1 MSDAT
6 VNQLTSDMLL
16 CKKLC
21 EDAHKLLNELVN
33 KLNKLEIR
41 LEHINS
47 TSQRSEK
54 DIDKLQTTVNNYY
67 NNSITNRQS
76 IHDLENDLRNAKEKL
91 SSINT
96 STMTTD
102 DNLSRLRTE
111 FISIKE
117 TINRISNDVRKMGKD
132 VEELEKE
139 INANVEDIN
148 KDIVDFKN
156 AIEERVRK
164 LEDNSLTIEVFKKTI
179 IGAVSIIG
187 ALSGLLIYFI

>member
-67 NNSITNRQS
+67 NTR
-76 IHDLENDLRNAKEKL
+76 
-91 SSINT
+91 
-96 STMTTD
+96 
-102 DNLSRLRTE
+102 
-111 FISIKE
+111 
-117 TINRISNDVRKMGKD
+117 
-132 VEELEKE
+132 
-139 INANVEDIN
+139 
-148 KDIVDFKN
+148 
-156 AIEERVRK
+156 
-164 LEDNSLTIEVFKKTI
+164 
-179 IGAVSIIG
+179 
-187 ALSGLLIYFI
+187 